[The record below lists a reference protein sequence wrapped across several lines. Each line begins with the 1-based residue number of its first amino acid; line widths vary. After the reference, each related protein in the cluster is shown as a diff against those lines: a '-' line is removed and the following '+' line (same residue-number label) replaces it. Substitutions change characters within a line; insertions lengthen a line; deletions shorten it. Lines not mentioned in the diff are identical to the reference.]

1 MGLSDHRVNPKR
13 KGSHFMK
20 VSMEKT
26 TSSSDTAGRNIT
38 LIGAL
43 VNAVLISLKLLAG
56 VFGKSNALIAD
67 GVHSISDLFTD
78 VVVLMG
84 IWRGRR
90 PADEDHPFGH
100 GRIET
105 MSTALVGLSLMA
117 TALYLGSQAVMD
129 IYFRHESHPNIL
141 AIIGA
146 GVSIVIKEG
155 LFRYTLR
162 TGRRM
167 KSQLVVANA
176 WHHRSDALSSVAV
189 LAGVTLAQIKPSWH
203 IFDSFAALLVSFFI
217 IKVGLEILGETY
229 RELSDAAPDPET
241 LDSIRQCALDVAGVM
256 DAHDLRVR
264 TSGGMHQI
272 EIHIVVDAQLT
283 VAKGHRI
290 AKTVEDCMINDIDD
304 VGRAI
309 VHVDPSR

>member
-1 MGLSDHRVNPKR
+1 
-13 KGSHFMK
+13 
-20 VSMEKT
+20 MEKNLP
-26 TSSSDTAGRNIT
+26 SSDTAGRNIT

-43 VNAVLISLKLLAG
+43 VNAVLIGLKLLAG

-105 MSTALVGLSLMA
+105 MSTAIVGLSLVA
-117 TALYLGSQAVMD
+117 TALYLGSQAAMD
-129 IYFRHESHPNIL
+129 IYFRHESHPNIW
-141 AIIGA
+141 AIMGA
-146 GVSIVIKEG
+146 GVSIVIKEA
-155 LFRYTLR
+155 LFRYTVR

-217 IKVGLEILGETY
+217 IKVGLEILGDTY
-229 RELSDAAPDPET
+229 RELSDAAPAPET
-241 LDSIRQCALDVAGVM
+241 LESIRQCALGVAGVL

-283 VAKGHRI
+283 VKKGHRI
-290 AKTVEDCMINDIDD
+290 AKAVENCMVNDIDD